1 MGDVAMSF
9 TFTQSTYKTLTGF
22 FSVVGIEAGAEGN
35 FNSAVLSMNSE
46 RSTVW
51 VNTYSG
57 ADMNSYAKQI
67 DELNEVCLENGNQRI
82 HQLKDR
88 GIGFLD
94 LISQLVDT
102 GNYSAELEASQ
113 VYGFIY
119 ALQKNKR
126 LEIRNDGSLALP
138 TLTKHFNLNGT
149 TPGVVTNISAQPKP
163 QYDNWATW

>member
-1 MGDVAMSF
+1 MSF
-9 TFTQSTYKTLTGF
+9 MFTHSTYKTLTGF
-22 FSVVGIEAGAEGN
+22 FSVVGIEAGSEGN
-35 FNSAVLSMNSE
+35 FNSAVLSINSE
-46 RSTVW
+46 RPTVW

-57 ADMNSYAKQI
+57 SEMSAYVKQI
-67 DELNEVCLENGNQRI
+67 DELNEACLENGNQRI

-88 GIGFLD
+88 ETIFLD
-94 LISQLVDT
+94 LISELVDA

-138 TLTKHFNLNGT
+138 VLTRHFNLNGT
-149 TPGVVTNISAQPKP
+149 TPGVVTNIPAQPKP
-163 QYDNWATW
+163 QYDAWATW